1 MTVSVAVP
9 HHAGATTLLALPD
22 PPVISHIS
30 DGHRLLRYVA
40 KHHDALYDNAKFHRT
55 AVTLPAGQVMRHL
68 VPALRAQIS
77 RHAADRIT
85 AAVQRAHQHAALYGV
100 KQAGVAECIAEA
112 LCDPWSFRVH
122 PEHLPRM
129 QLRNRIATLMRS
141 HRPIDLLLPVFSRKP
156 LSPVK
161 NHGPW
166 PDLAELASLAQLAG
180 AAQVASALSP
190 NGCRIVLLADGHK
203 YRRACQ
209 TSAAQVD
216 GYQQALQFWISA
228 LGVQDQLVLQ
238 DYEAAVSEEVLGVPP
253 GTREAAYRA
262 RAAELAAT
270 YRHALNLDDL
280 PGTLLRLAQ
289 GDAGATALG
298 AALGSLLTSVRYSA
312 LAVQGDPVRR
322 QNAYLHHLV
331 HLHAPLDV
339 AAARWLGPEPAD
351 EMQWL
356 LESLRHEA
364 WDAAIRYVAI
374 SSTDRELQ
382 VLRHHWPHAIKL
394 TIHAKPGE
402 LHCIT
407 TSRRNINMTAQ
418 HGCGGLLFGP
428 GGAAIDIRYRI
439 EREADA
445 QVPVLI
451 GVDAGQ
457 HETGPLAALHAATQ
471 PFFYTNN
478 PEALHRDAWAEQLL
492 LGDDA

>member
-9 HHAGATTLLALPD
+9 HRAGAASLLALPD

-40 KHHDALYDNAKFHRT
+40 QHPDALYDSTQFQRT
-55 AVTLPAGQVMRHL
+55 AATLPAGQVMQCL

-77 RHAADRIT
+77 RRAADRVT

-100 KQAGVAECIAEA
+100 TRAGVAECIAEA

-122 PEHLPRM
+122 PEHLPRI
-129 QLRNRIATLMRS
+129 QLRNRIAALMRS
-141 HRPIDLLLPVFSRKP
+141 QRPIDLLLPVFSRKP

-190 NGCRIVLLADGHK
+190 SGCRIVLLADGHK

-209 TSAAQVD
+209 TPAAQVD
-216 GYQQALQFWISA
+216 GYQHALQSWIHA

-238 DYEAAVSEEVLGVPP
+238 DYEAAVSEDVLGVPH
-253 GTREAAYRA
+253 GTREALYRA

-270 YRHALNLDDL
+270 HRQALDPDDMA
-280 PGTLLRLAQ
+280 GTLRRLAQ
-289 GDAGATALG
+289 GDTGATALG
-298 AALGSLLTSVRYSA
+298 AALGSLLSSVHYSA
-312 LAVQGDPVRR
+312 LAALPDPDRR

-331 HLHAPLDV
+331 HLHAPLD
-339 AAARWLGPEPAD
+339 AATACWQGPEPAH
-351 EMQWL
+351 EVRWM
-356 LESLRHEA
+356 LESLRLEA
-364 WDAAIRYVAI
+364 WDAAVRYVAI

-382 VLRHHWPHAIKL
+382 VLRQHWPHAIKL
-394 TIHAKPGE
+394 TIHAKAGE

-418 HGCGGLLFGP
+418 HGCGGLLFDA
-428 GGAAIDIRYRI
+428 GGAVIDVRYRI

-451 GVDAGQ
+451 GVDAESP
-457 HETGPLAALHAATQ
+457 ETGPLAALHAAGQ

-478 PEALHRDAWAEQLL
+478 PEALYRDAWAEQLL